1 MILNAVTF
9 LKNNWGVV
17 LILGIFVFWGGF
29 LRLHNLGV
37 QSLWIDEGYTIN
49 ATQGILDH
57 GYPILDS
64 GATYPVHILHNYFTA
79 LSIKLFGFDAYNP
92 WSARLPAA
100 LFGIFSILAVY
111 FFTFRVTKNKLTALT
126 ASFIIAFSYWEI
138 SWSRQARGYTDMQFF
153 IIMAFMFFYDWL
165 DTKKIS
171 TAIWTVVFFTLSYL
185 SHAVALIFIPSFFLI
200 FFIHGIVNNKI
211 REWLSPT
218 TISLFV
224 ILGGIG
230 VWIAMRILPK
240 ITLYDYAG
248 KYASFLLGD
257 FKYIS
262 LAVATIIIGLFLFKN
277 RFWRALY
284 LVMTVI
290 PPLLI
295 IFFYSQTIQMR
306 YLLPV
311 FPFLIIIACYSIY
324 LLAIKT
330 PYAKEKYQLFFFC
343 SIVAVMSIPIVTFI
357 PKTIYN
363 LEIGSPQP
371 NFKIGYSAIRT
382 LQKDDDVVISPYTQ
396 LSKIYLKDRGL
407 WLPISL
413 NGRSDEI
420 TNNNING
427 GDYYTGAPIIPD
439 KTALEKILNTQ
450 HGYIVIDSMS
460 KKRLKDTFTYII
472 NHPRVIPVY
481 YEKSTTNDVIAVY
494 GFGL

>member
-126 ASFIIAFSYWEI
+126 VSFIIAFSYWEI

-165 DTKKIS
+165 DTKKLS
-171 TAIWTVVFFTLSYL
+171 TAIWTLVFFGCSYL
-185 SHAVALIFIPSFFLI
+185 SHAVALIFLPSFFFI
-200 FFIHGIVNNKI
+200 FFIHGIVHNKL
-211 REWLSPT
+211 REWISPIT
-218 TISLFV
+218 VGLFFV
-224 ILGGIG
+224 LGGIG
-230 VWIAMRILPK
+230 IWIALRILPT
-240 ITLYDYAG
+240 ITTYSYSERYL
-248 KYASFLLGD
+248 SFLFGD
-257 FKYIS
+257 LKYIS
-262 LAVATIIIGLFLFKN
+262 IAAITIIIGLFLFKN

-284 LVMTVI
+284 LVSI
-290 PPLLI
+290 ALPPMIIVLL
-295 IFFYSQTIQMR
+295 YSQNLQMR
-306 YLLPV
+306 YILPI
-311 FPFLIIIACYSIY
+311 FPFLIIIGCYSIY
-324 LLAIKT
+324 LLTIKPQYT
-330 PYAKEKYQLFFFC
+330 KEFYQVVLYC
-343 SIVAVMSIPIVTFI
+343 GVIILLSIPTITLI
-357 PKTIYN
+357 PRTIYN

-371 NFKIGYSAIRT
+371 NFKIGYNAIKKLR
-382 LQKDDDVVISPYTQ
+382 KEGDVVISPYTQ
-396 LSKIYLKDRGL
+396 LSKIYLEDRGL

-413 NGRSDEI
+413 NGRSEEVI
-420 TNNNING
+420 ASNING
-427 GDYYTGAPIIPD
+427 GDYYTGAPIIAD
-439 KTALEKILNTQ
+439 QEAFEKILMTKS
-450 HGYIVIDSMS
+450 GYIILDSMA
-460 KKRLKDTFTYII
+460 KRRLKDTFTYII
-472 NHPRVIPVY
+472 EHPRIIPVY
-481 YEKSTTNDVIAVY
+481 YEKSTTNDVIVVY

>member
-1 MILNAVTF
+1 MTSVRIF
-9 LKNNWGVV
+9 LKNNLGVI
-17 LILGIFVFWGGF
+17 LTLGIFVFWGGF

-64 GATYPVHILHNYFTA
+64 GAVYPVHILHNYLTA
-79 LSIKLFGFDAYNP
+79 GSIKLFGFDANNP

-100 LFGIFSILAVY
+100 LFGIFSIIATYL
-111 FFTFRVTKNKLTALT
+111 FTFRVTKNKLTALV
-126 ASFIIAFSYWEI
+126 ASFLIAFSYWEI

-153 IIMAFMFFYDWL
+153 IIMTFMYFYDWL

-171 TAIWTVVFFTLSYL
+171 TAIWTVVFFVLSYL
-185 SHAVALIFIPSFFLI
+185 SHAVALIFLPSFFLI

-211 REWLSPT
+211 REWVSPI
-218 TISLFV
+218 TIGLFV

-230 VWIAMRILPK
+230 AWIAIRILPK
-240 ITLYDYAG
+240 ITLYDYAE

-262 LAVATIIIGLFLFKN
+262 LAVATIVIGLFLFKN

-284 LVMTVI
+284 LIAIII

-295 IFFYSQTIQMR
+295 VFFYSQVIQMR
-306 YLLPV
+306 YILPV
-311 FPFLIIIACYSIY
+311 FPFLLIIACYSIY

-330 PYAKEKYQLFFFC
+330 SYTKEIYQIFLYC
-343 SIVAVMSIPIVTFI
+343 GIIAVISIPIITLL
-357 PKTIYN
+357 PRTIYN

-371 NFKIGYSAIRT
+371 NFKIGYGAIKK
-382 LQKDDDVVISPYTQ
+382 LQKDGDIIISPYTQ
-396 LSKIYLKDRGL
+396 LSKIYLGNRGS

-413 NGRSDEI
+413 NGRTSEI
-420 TNNNING
+420 ASNTING

-439 KTALEKILNTQ
+439 RAALENILNTQ
-450 HGYIVIDSMS
+450 RGYIIIDSMA
-460 KKRLKDTFTYII
+460 KARLKDTFTYII
-472 NHPRVIPVY
+472 NHPNIIPVY
-481 YEKSTTNDVIAVY
+481 YEKSPTNDIIAVY

>member
-1 MILNAVTF
+1 M
-9 LKNNWGVV
+9 
-17 LILGIFVFWGGF
+17 
-29 LRLHNLGV
+29 
-37 QSLWIDEGYTIN
+37 
-49 ATQGILDH
+49 
-57 GYPILDS
+57 
-64 GATYPVHILHNYFTA
+64 
-79 LSIKLFGFDAYNP
+79 KLFGFDANSP

-100 LFGIFSILAVY
+100 LFGIFSIIAVY
-111 FFTFRVTKNKLTALT
+111 IFTFRVTKNKLTALA
-126 ASFIIAFSYWEI
+126 ASFLIAFSYWEI

-165 DTKKIS
+165 DTKKLS
-171 TAIWTVVFFTLSYL
+171 TAIWTLVFFGCSYL
-185 SHAVALIFIPSFFLI
+185 SHAVALIFLPSFFLI

-211 REWLSPT
+211 REWISPV
-218 TISLFV
+218 TIGLFV
-224 ILGGIG
+224 VLGGIG

-240 ITLYDYAG
+240 ITLYDYAET
-248 KYASFLLGD
+248 YVSFLLGD

-262 LAVATIIIGLFLFKN
+262 LAVITIVIGLFLFKN

-284 LVMTVI
+284 LITITI

-295 IFFYSQTIQMR
+295 IFFYSQVIQMR

-330 PYAKEKYQLFFFC
+330 PYMKEGYQILLYC
-343 SIVAVMSIPIVTFI
+343 GIIAVMSIPTITLI
-357 PKTIYN
+357 PQTIYN

-371 NFKIGYSAIRT
+371 NFKVGYGAIKK
-382 LQKDDDVVISPYTQ
+382 LKKEDDIIISPYTQ
-396 LSKIYLKDRGL
+396 LSKIYLGDKGL

-413 NGRSDEI
+413 TGYANEI
-420 TNNNING
+420 TRNTING
-427 GDYYTGAPIIPD
+427 TDYYTGAPIIAD
-439 KTALEKILNTQ
+439 QVALEHILNTM
-450 HGYIVIDSMS
+450 HGYIIIDSMA
-460 KKRLKDTFTYII
+460 KARLKDTFTYII